1 MILDILSICIHLGP
15 LLQPLKGSKEAITL
29 FFSHFQFL
37 VCLLKTHAKIW
48 KIESQSIVILV
59 SHPLSD
65 IFRDFG
71 DFRDFLWSDLSTS
84 TPWPLL
90 NFDKIIDIPFLLAQN
105 NIKFARKKGL
115 SLNFAFLSKGPH
127 PPYRLLLRNKH
138 VSRASITTLVV
149 SFVCLTICLSIYV
162 TWSIHAETQSGRI
175 VASSGL
181 FSGSKLEPQSAE
193 GYRRKRISPAKAEI

>member
-1 MILDILSICIHLGP
+1 MLLSYLKKKKTKNLMILDILSICIHLGP

-29 FFSHFQFL
+29 FFSNFQFL
-37 VCLLKTHAKIW
+37 VCLLKTYAKIW

-59 SHPLSD
+59 SNPLSD

-127 PPYRLLLRNKH
+127 PPYRLIIGIWALKTQKACIWAYLLIKDGAIWCSISFSTIQSLMIWWYKLTNK
-138 VSRASITTLVV
+138 
-149 SFVCLTICLSIYV
+149 
-162 TWSIHAETQSGRI
+162 
-175 VASSGL
+175 
-181 FSGSKLEPQSAE
+181 
-193 GYRRKRISPAKAEI
+193 

>member
-1 MILDILSICIHLGP
+1 MLLSYLKKKKTKNLMILDILSICIHLGP

-29 FFSHFQFL
+29 FFSNFQFL
-37 VCLLKTHAKIW
+37 VCLLKTYAKIW

-59 SHPLSD
+59 SNPLSD

-127 PPYRLLLRNKH
+127 PPYRLLTEFMTFSHFFFNFCKPMFFRFTLACHFQKAWATESRLR
-138 VSRASITTLVV
+138 S
-149 SFVCLTICLSIYV
+149 SFRFFNVD
-162 TWSIHAETQSGRI
+162 
-175 VASSGL
+175 
-181 FSGSKLEPQSAE
+181 
-193 GYRRKRISPAKAEI
+193 

>member
-1 MILDILSICIHLGP
+1 MCPLGPLNHILKGSKLSYLIATSTPKSYESIWKEYLVLLSYLKKKKTKNLMILDILSICIHLGP

-29 FFSHFQFL
+29 FFSNFQFL
-37 VCLLKTHAKIW
+37 VCLLKTYAKIW

-127 PPYRLLLRNKH
+127 PPYRLLERKKM
-138 VSRASITTLVV
+138 
-149 SFVCLTICLSIYV
+149 
-162 TWSIHAETQSGRI
+162 Q
-175 VASSGL
+175 
-181 FSGSKLEPQSAE
+181 PQ
-193 GYRRKRISPAKAEI
+193 KWD